1 MFIIDNKP
9 KKKFV
14 KVTQNDPTWI
24 QTDGFAMY
32 TRAGLEISPDCPT
45 SHSWIIQHAI
55 NVGWLKQVAYVD
67 EKSLMWETL
76 KK

>member
-1 MFIIDNKP
+1 MFITDEP

-14 KVTQNDPTWI
+14 KVTQNDPAWI
-24 QTDGFAMY
+24 QTNGLTTY
-32 TRAGLEISPDCPT
+32 TRAALEISPDCPT

-76 KK
+76 QK